1 VSFSQE
7 SGLGGGSELKICP
20 RCSVLIVKMDD
31 GTHLFSCAPR
41 VFQYSVRYCKSRL
54 FLVRIRIHVLVNLG
68 PDPDPTTGNYL
79 KLKNLKFS
87 RRFDQL
93 SRENI

>member
-1 VSFSQE
+1 MAKISEPIRFYGYTFCRSSRVSFSQE

-31 GTHLFSCAPR
+31 GTHLFSC
-41 VFQYSVRYCKSRL
+41 VVHICQYLPGIADPDYFSPDQD
-54 FLVRIRIHVLVNLG
+54 

-79 KLKNLKFS
+79 
-87 RRFDQL
+87 
-93 SRENI
+93 